1 MAVLATV
8 VTRAG
13 MMVVMVA
20 AVAPTLWSIPMH
32 FAAVIGT
39 TATTV
44 SSLLIRAGS
53 LCRHLTGHSG
63 PGRVSKDDALNGPA
77 RNEHPPSRGPTV
89 SGPTHYWTGRSRTG
103 LSGDFCDIPICH
115 LHCLPVLAADLVI
128 VFLEATIPE
137 GRRCREGMPSVRGQ
151 VRSRALSLFSSS
163 FLQSPVRGAL
173 QKTAG
178 RRGLAAKDIRLAPSF
193 VVIA

>member
-1 MAVLATV
+1 
-8 VTRAG
+8 
-13 MMVVMVA
+13 MVVMAAGMVA
-20 AVAPTLWSIPMH
+20 AVAPTWWPIPMH

-39 TATTV
+39 TAPTV
-44 SSLLIRAGS
+44 PSLQIRAGS

-63 PGRVSKDDALNGPA
+63 PGCVSKNDALNGPA
-77 RNEHPPSRGPTV
+77 RNEHPRSRRPTVYGPT
-89 SGPTHYWTGRSRTG
+89 YYRAGRSCTG
-103 LSGDFCDIPICH
+103 LSGDCRDIRIRH

-137 GRRCREGMPSVRGQ
+137 GRRCREGMPSVRRQ
-151 VRSRALSLFSSS
+151 IWSRALSLFSSP

-178 RRGLAAKDIRLAPSF
+178 RRGLAAKVIRLVPSF